1 VFDYFMKLFF
11 LFILFFFVSCSSSIY
26 QKIVPVK
33 TNYAVSSSTGSTIK
47 TLNFD
52 ASIYYIDEN
61 NSLKQIFGDNTNNP
75 AFLAIIRNASDNL
88 LDFPSFSIK
97 HTRREINENIPFELI
112 QNFRTPDEFQINDG
126 NKPLFIKY
134 NFNFILPDD
143 YAMFYLKLPSYIKPG
158 KITVS
163 VKMPLRKG
171 EKIVDFEYTQT
182 EYRTK

>member
-1 VFDYFMKLFF
+1 MSGYSMKKLFP
-11 LFILFFFVSCSSSIY
+11 LILLAFVSCSSSIHH
-26 QKIVPVK
+26 QLVPLK
-33 TNYAVSSSTGSTIK
+33 NNFTLSSREGSSIK

-52 ASIYYIDEN
+52 VSVYYIDEN
-61 NSLKQIFGDNTNNP
+61 NFIKKTFEDKTGNP
-75 AFLAIIRNASDNL
+75 AFLAIVRNTSDNL
-88 LDFPSFSIK
+88 LDFPAFSIR
-97 HTRREINENIPFELI
+97 HSRGAISEEIPFELI
-112 QNFRTPDEFQINDG
+112 HNFRTPDEYNNSDE

-143 YAMFYLKLPSYIKPG
+143 YAVFYLKLPPYIKSG

-163 VKMPLRKG
+163 LKMPLRKG